1 MTLDE
6 DNLTPTIANG
16 QDTMLSYAVL
26 VGRIHSIELII
37 INENVGL
44 MKSISRGNRVFFEK
58 VIAKFHRKCV

>member
-1 MTLDE
+1 MALDE

-37 INENVGL
+37 IDEDVGL

-58 VIAKFHRKCV
+58 VIAKFYRKCV